1 MKVLVQ
7 AKSHDAPLSSSG
19 TAVAAFA
26 ALQKALTDTTPF
38 ENPEHGAPTSLMV
51 NASGLAVRAVH
62 QQLRKGI
69 WRPIIFFSK
78 KLSPSENKIALSGEI
93 FRLVTSQ

>member
-51 NASGLAVRAVH
+51 NASGVAAWERYYRNFARVFGVH
-62 QQLRKGI
+62 RFL
-69 WRPIIFFSK
+69 F
-78 KLSPSENKIALSGEI
+78 
-93 FRLVTSQ
+93 